1 MGWREN
7 TDYLPSNPFFSK
19 ISGVTY
25 FETMLVEILRVVA
38 FQRCMAC
45 GWTALEDF
53 SLELSSS
60 RDH

>member
-7 TDYLPSNPFFSK
+7 TDYIPSNPFFSK

-53 SLELSSS
+53 SVE
-60 RDH
+60 